1 MTASLTARPNRV
13 AILTVEEDLHAYA
26 IRQNLADRHGI
37 PCDIIETDRLADSGG
52 LDWSPTAEFAPL
64 LPVLDGQPV
73 DVRDLGLIWWRR
85 PSGVSWKPPH
95 RPKMPDGVS
104 NAAAIDI
111 ITNDCRSTLAGLLF
125 NEFHGVWVSHPDAS
139 RHAENKLIQLRAAH
153 TAGLRYPRT
162 LVSQN
167 PDSIRKF
174 CAALSNQVVVKTVSG
189 TYLAPLTPGR
199 VDEGVLASDAAMRL
213 SPAIYQEIIPG
224 TRHLRVHM
232 FGDEFHAAL
241 IRCEHLDWRFHLED
255 SQVEP
260 YRLPLRLRNRLAET
274 MRLLNLNMG
283 VIDLK
288 LTPEGE
294 PVWLEVNPQGQ
305 FLFIEGLA
313 PEMRL
318 TDALTDFFCRELEG
332 QHANCPYVC
341 MDTGGAM
348 QSIQSTHAEL
358 AIQQM
363 P

>member
-52 LDWSPTAEFAPL
+52 LEWSPTAEFAP
-64 LPVLDGQPV
+64 VLAALGGHRV

-85 PSGVSWKPPH
+85 PSGISWKAPH
-95 RPKMPDGVS
+95 RPQMPAGVS
-104 NAAAIDI
+104 NEAAIDI
-111 ITNDCRSTLAGLLF
+111 ITNDCRTTLAGLLF
-125 NEFHGVWVSHPDAS
+125 NEFRGAWVSHPNAS

-153 TAGLRYPRT
+153 AAGLRYPRT

-167 PDSIRKF
+167 PDSIRTF
-174 CAALSNQVVVKTVSG
+174 CAALENQVVVKTVSG

-199 VDEGVLASDAAMRL
+199 VDDGVLASDAAMRL

-232 FGDEFHAAL
+232 FGDAFHAAL

-283 VIDLK
+283 VMDLK

-332 QHANCPYVC
+332 QRATSSYVC
-341 MDTGGAM
+341 LDAGDMT
-348 QSIQSTHAEL
+348 QPSLTIC
-358 AIQQM
+358 
-363 P
+363 